1 MKRFLRKIIKT
12 RYLFLLLVLPLACTT
27 GSDKEN
33 TSEVSSINGLL
44 NSDFTPRN
52 DDVRYEEIDFKQ
64 KIIKESYF
72 EFETNDLDKTY
83 NSILRYVK
91 NNRGFIQSDNA
102 NKSYNRHS
110 RNLVIRV
117 PTSNFQKTIDSLT
130 TLVDYFD
137 TKRITLKDVTEEFID
152 LEARLKAKLEL
163 EKRYLELLS
172 KAKNVKEMLEIERE
186 LSHIREEIEAKQGRL
201 KYLNDK
207 VLLST
212 LNIEFY
218 KISAEAGVTTS
229 YGRKMWNAVQSGFN
243 GLSIFFLGLLNIWPF
258 IIILLVA
265 AYLIKKRFVK
275 KQKK

>member
-1 MKRFLRKIIKT
+1 MKTLYI
-12 RYLFLLLVLPLACTT
+12 FLLLILPLACTT
-27 GSDKEN
+27 SSDKE
-33 TSEVSSINGLL
+33 SRGDVSSINGLL
-44 NSDFTPRN
+44 NSDFTPMN
-52 DDVRYEEIDFKQ
+52 DDVRYEEVDFEQ
-64 KIIKESYF
+64 KLIKESYF

-91 NNRGFIQSDNA
+91 TNRGFIQSDNA
-102 NKSYNRHS
+102 NKSYARHS
-110 RNLVIRV
+110 RNLIIRV
-117 PTSNFQKTIDSLT
+117 PTSNFQKTIDSIS
-130 TLVDYFD
+130 TLVDFFD

-207 VLLST
+207 VSLST
-212 LNIEFY
+212 LNVEFY
-218 KISAEAGVTTS
+218 KISAETGVTTS
-229 YGRKMWNAVQSGFN
+229 YGRKMWNAIQSGFN

-265 AYLIKKRFVK
+265 AYLIRKQLRKKRK
-275 KQKK
+275 K